1 MKHKRS
7 IRANRSSVKKESRI
21 KRGLAKV
28 PGVRRMR
35 ALNRPVIPG
44 SVQTVKDSVKK
55 HLPVG
60 IPGPGPL
67 ESLSELPKITNE
79 TVAEHREAVLKGARK
94 YIYPL
99 QHSRG
104 VIIKVSVGLFIALI
118 VGFFVYCGLALYKFQ
133 STSTFI
139 YEVTRVIPFP
149 VAKAGNHFV
158 SYESYLFEL
167 RHLEHYYETQQ
178 KENFADPQWKEHY
191 TRLKQ
196 DSLQKVIND
205 AYVKQLAKE
214 GNVSVS
220 NREVEDQIALVK
232 SQNRL
237 GSSDEMLDD
246 VLDQFW
252 DWDINDFKRELKTQL
267 LAQKVAS
274 QLDSA
279 THARA
284 ANALAEIRAGA
295 DFAAVAAK
303 SSDDEQSKSKGGAYP
318 GPIGK
323 TDRDVPP
330 HVVDALFQLQPGQV
344 SEVVDTGYTLEI
356 LKYNSQVGEKIQ
368 ASHISFKVQPIN
380 TYTKPLKEQSKIYR
394 FISV

>member
-7 IRANRSSVKKESRI
+7 IKKEGRLR
-21 KRGLAKV
+21 RGLSKV
-28 PGVRRMR
+28 PGIRRV
-35 ALNRPVIPG
+35 AGAKRPVLPD
-44 SVQTVKDSVKK
+44 SVRGVKDSVKK
-55 HLPVG
+55 RLPVG
-60 IPGPGPL
+60 LPEPGPL
-67 ESLSELPKITNE
+67 ESLSELPRITNE
-79 TVAEHREAVLKGARK
+79 TVAEHREAVLRGARK

-104 VIIKVSVGLFIALI
+104 AIIKVSVGLFIALI
-118 VGFFVYCGLALYKFQ
+118 VAFFVYCGLALYKFQ

-167 RHLEHYYETQQ
+167 RHLKHYYETQQ
-178 KENFADPQWKEHY
+178 KENFKDPQFKEHY

-205 AYVKQLAKE
+205 AYIKQLARD
-214 GNVSVS
+214 GNVTVS

-237 GSSDEMLDD
+237 GSSDEMLGD
-246 VLDQFW
+246 VLDEFW
-252 DWDINDFKRELKTQL
+252 DWDIEDFKRELKTQL

-274 QLDSA
+274 ELDSA

-284 ANALAEIRAGA
+284 SNALAEVRGGA

-303 SSDDEQSKSKGGAYP
+303 YSDDADSKAKGGAYP

-330 HVVDALFQLQPGQV
+330 HIVDALFALQPGQV
-344 SEVVDTGYTLEI
+344 SDVVDTGYTLEI
-356 LKYNSQVGEKIQ
+356 LKYVAPAGEKIN
-368 ASHISFKVQPIN
+368 AAHIQFKLEPIT
-380 TYTKPLKEQSKIYR
+380 TYTKPLKENSKVYR
-394 FISV
+394 FIRV

>member
-7 IRANRSSVKKESRI
+7 IKKPGRL
-21 KRGLAKV
+21 KRGLARLPL
-28 PGVRRMR
+28 PGRSKLRKR
-35 ALNRPVIPG
+35 LPEIAPKL
-44 SVQTVKDSVKK
+44 TDSVKK

-60 IPGPGPL
+60 LPGPGPL
-67 ESLSELPKITNE
+67 ETLSDLPKITNE
-79 TVAEHREAVLKGARK
+79 TVAEHREAVLSSARK

-104 VIIKVSVGLFIALI
+104 AIIKVSITLFIALI
-118 VGFFVYCGLALYKFQ
+118 MAFFVYCGLALYKLQ
-133 STSTFI
+133 STSTFV

-149 VAKAGNHFV
+149 AAKAGSHFV

-167 RHLEHYYETQQ
+167 RHLKHYYETQQ
-178 KENFADPQWKEHY
+178 KENFDDPQWKEHL

-196 DSLQKVIND
+196 DSMNKVVND
-205 AYVKQLAKE
+205 AYVKELASK
-214 GNVSVS
+214 NNISVS

-237 GSSDEMLDD
+237 GTSDQMLHD

-252 DWDINDFKRELKTQL
+252 GWSIDDFKRELKTQL
-267 LAQKVAS
+267 LSQKVAS
-274 QLDSA
+274 ELDTA

-284 ANALAEIRAGA
+284 ANAYAEIQGGA
-295 DFAAVAAK
+295 DFAAVVVK
-303 SSDDEQSKSKGGAYP
+303 YSDDAASKDKGGAYG

-330 HVVDALFQLQPGQV
+330 HVVNELYKLSPGQV
-344 SEVVDTGYTLEI
+344 SGVVDTGYTLEI
-356 LKYNSQVGEKIQ
+356 LKNLGINGEKIN
-368 ASHISFKVQPIN
+368 AAHISFKLQPIT
-380 TYTKPLKEQSKIYR
+380 TYTGPLKAQTKIHR
-394 FISV
+394 FIHV